1 MTKRDNFLLPD
12 HARLLNIATW
22 SSVLAWLVLAV
33 YILGAGA
40 EILRFQRDVISIQ
53 PFEVT
58 TTSDYVLLL
67 SRMATGI
74 FRGFVYFVV
83 LRAVALGLIVIVETS
98 LNSNEQEEG
107 DHE

>member
-1 MTKRDNFLLPD
+1 MTKRDNFLIPD

-22 SSVLAWLVLAV
+22 SNILAWLVLVV
-33 YILGAGA
+33 YIFAAGID
-40 EILRFQRDVISIQ
+40 ILRFQRDVLSTQ

-58 TTSDYVLLL
+58 TTTDYVLLL
-67 SRMATGI
+67 SRMAVGI

-83 LRAVALGLIVIVETS
+83 LRAVALGLIVIAETS
-98 LNSNEQEEG
+98 INSHEQEEG

>member
-1 MTKRDNFLLPD
+1 MTTRDNFLMPD
-12 HARLLNIATW
+12 RTRLLNIATW
-22 SSVLAWLVLAV
+22 SSVLAWLALAV
-33 YILGAGA
+33 YILAAGT
-40 EILRFQRDVISIQ
+40 EILRFQRDVLSIQ
-53 PFEVT
+53 SFEVT

-67 SRMATGI
+67 SRMAVGI

-98 LNSNEQEEG
+98 INSDEQEEG